1 MMQGFEFD
9 HSFVRKRRHRDPEP
23 ESDWKFET
31 PERRLEALEFLR
43 KNHAPEQYAAETLQ
57 RVYRITRKKSG

>member
-1 MMQGFEFD
+1 MTVGFQFD
-9 HSFVRKRRHRDPEP
+9 HKFVKKRRHRDPEP
-23 ESDWKFET
+23 DSDWKDES

-43 KNHAPEQYAAETLQ
+43 KNHTPKEYAAETIQ